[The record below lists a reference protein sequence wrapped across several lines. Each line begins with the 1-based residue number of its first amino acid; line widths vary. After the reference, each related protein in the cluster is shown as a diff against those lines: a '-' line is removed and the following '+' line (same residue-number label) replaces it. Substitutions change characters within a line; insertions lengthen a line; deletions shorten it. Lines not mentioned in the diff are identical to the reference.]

1 MATQNLIVDQV
12 PLFLPVLQTCTFRPS
27 NTVKMS
33 FVVLNFIYKSE
44 NGTEKVLNPILKSE
58 FENLPLLW
66 IVENADFNFST
77 ATL

>member
-1 MATQNLIVDQV
+1 
-12 PLFLPVLQTCTFRPS
+12 
-27 NTVKMS
+27 MS

-66 IVENADFNFST
+66 IVENADFNFVLRHCNSYPFYS
-77 ATL
+77 L